1 MMFKEINNSSEKMSG
16 VYEVRGTTFT
26 DGGNT
31 FYYAWEVSFVNETLQ
46 DFVDLTGVR
55 PLSIAGVRRLGDDE

>member
-16 VYEVRGTTFT
+16 GYEVRGITFT

-46 DFVDLTGVR
+46 DFVDLTGVK
-55 PLSIAGVRRLGDDE
+55 PLSITGVRRLGDNE

>member
-1 MMFKEINNSSEKMSG
+1 MTFKEINNGTEKMSG
-16 VYEVRGTTFT
+16 VYEIRGTTFT

-46 DFVDLTGVR
+46 DFIDITQVN
-55 PLSIAGVRRLGDDE
+55 PLSITGIRRLGDNE

>member
-1 MMFKEINNSSEKMSG
+1 MTFKEINNSTEKMSG
-16 VYEVRGTTFT
+16 VYEIRGTTFT

-46 DFVDLTGVR
+46 DFINMTQVQ
-55 PLSIAGVRRLGDDE
+55 PLSITGVRRLGDNE